1 MLLWGS
7 IPQLDN
13 SSLEGTWPPLLGGQ
27 DSQTNQ
33 LQLRVLPILP
43 YTLRGNKMR
52 KLYQCK
58 AILTYSYKILV
69 EDGQNEDDVAN
80 LCLDEVIEDNG
91 CPKPDDI
98 ILREIKIT
106 KNLEGN
112 EALYCQGDTF
122 DGLLISDLLDEEFPE
137 PEEEQE

>member
-1 MLLWGS
+1 
-7 IPQLDN
+7 
-13 SSLEGTWPPLLGGQ
+13 
-27 DSQTNQ
+27 
-33 LQLRVLPILP
+33 
-43 YTLRGNKMR
+43 MR

-106 KNLEGN
+106 KDLKGF
-112 EALYCQGDTF
+112 EALYSQGDTF
-122 DGLLISDLLDEEFPE
+122 DGLLVSDLLEEHFPE
-137 PEEEQE
+137 PEEDEQPKINPDPNQIELF